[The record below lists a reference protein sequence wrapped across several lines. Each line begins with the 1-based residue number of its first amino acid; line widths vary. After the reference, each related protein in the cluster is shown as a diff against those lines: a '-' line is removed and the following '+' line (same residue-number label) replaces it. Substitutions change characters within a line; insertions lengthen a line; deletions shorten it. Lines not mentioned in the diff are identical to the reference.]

1 MVNLNLIELAEHLA
15 LEECKRIY
23 GDNHE
28 TLYRNNYQEFRGYVL
43 RPAVKITM
51 KYKLLNTSQD
61 IRESIYRLMIRQKIR
76 KVQLADEMD
85 LSYPSILNKIENPGT
100 FKVSELLKL
109 CNILNVDINEL
120 LIKY

>member
-1 MVNLNLIELAEHLA
+1 
-15 LEECKRIY
+15 
-23 GDNHE
+23 
-28 TLYRNNYQEFRGYVL
+28 
-43 RPAVKITM
+43 M
-51 KYKLLNTSQD
+51 KYKVLNTSQD

-76 KVQLADEMD
+76 KVELADRME

-100 FKVSELLKL
+100 FKVSELLNL

>member
-1 MVNLNLIELAEHLA
+1 
-15 LEECKRIY
+15 
-23 GDNHE
+23 
-28 TLYRNNYQEFRGYVL
+28 
-43 RPAVKITM
+43 M
-51 KYKLLNTSQD
+51 KYKVLNTSQD

>member
-1 MVNLNLIELAEHLA
+1 
-15 LEECKRIY
+15 
-23 GDNHE
+23 
-28 TLYRNNYQEFRGYVL
+28 
-43 RPAVKITM
+43 M

-61 IRESIYRLMIRQKIR
+61 IRESIYRLMIRNKIR
-76 KVQLADEMD
+76 KVELADRME

-100 FKVSELLKL
+100 FKVSELLEL

>member
-1 MVNLNLIELAEHLA
+1 
-15 LEECKRIY
+15 
-23 GDNHE
+23 
-28 TLYRNNYQEFRGYVL
+28 
-43 RPAVKITM
+43 M
-51 KYKLLNTSQD
+51 KYKVLSTSQD

-76 KVQLADEMD
+76 KVELADRME

-100 FKVSELLKL
+100 FIVSELLEL

>member
-1 MVNLNLIELAEHLA
+1 
-15 LEECKRIY
+15 
-23 GDNHE
+23 
-28 TLYRNNYQEFRGYVL
+28 
-43 RPAVKITM
+43 M

-61 IRESIYRLMIRQKIR
+61 IRESIYRLMIRNKIR
-76 KVQLADEMD
+76 KVELASKME
-85 LSYPSILNKIENPGT
+85 LSYPSILNKIDNPGT

>member
-1 MVNLNLIELAEHLA
+1 
-15 LEECKRIY
+15 
-23 GDNHE
+23 
-28 TLYRNNYQEFRGYVL
+28 
-43 RPAVKITM
+43 M
-51 KYKLLNTSQD
+51 KYKVLSTSQD

-76 KVQLADEMD
+76 KVELADKME

-100 FKVSELLKL
+100 FKVSELLNL

>member
-1 MVNLNLIELAEHLA
+1 
-15 LEECKRIY
+15 
-23 GDNHE
+23 
-28 TLYRNNYQEFRGYVL
+28 
-43 RPAVKITM
+43 M
-51 KYKLLNTSQD
+51 KYKVLNTSQD
-61 IRESIYRLMIRQKIR
+61 IRESIYRLMIRNKIR
-76 KVQLADEMD
+76 KVELADRME

>member
-1 MVNLNLIELAEHLA
+1 
-15 LEECKRIY
+15 
-23 GDNHE
+23 
-28 TLYRNNYQEFRGYVL
+28 
-43 RPAVKITM
+43 M
-51 KYKLLNTSQD
+51 KYKVLSTSQD

-76 KVQLADEMD
+76 KVELADKME

-100 FKVSELLKL
+100 FKVSELLEL

>member
-1 MVNLNLIELAEHLA
+1 
-15 LEECKRIY
+15 
-23 GDNHE
+23 
-28 TLYRNNYQEFRGYVL
+28 
-43 RPAVKITM
+43 M

-109 CNILNVDINEL
+109 CNIFNVDINEL

>member
-1 MVNLNLIELAEHLA
+1 
-15 LEECKRIY
+15 
-23 GDNHE
+23 
-28 TLYRNNYQEFRGYVL
+28 
-43 RPAVKITM
+43 M
-51 KYKLLNTSQD
+51 KYKVLNTSQD

-76 KVQLADEMD
+76 KVELADKME

-100 FKVSELLKL
+100 FKVSELLNL

>member
-1 MVNLNLIELAEHLA
+1 
-15 LEECKRIY
+15 
-23 GDNHE
+23 
-28 TLYRNNYQEFRGYVL
+28 
-43 RPAVKITM
+43 M
-51 KYKLLNTSQD
+51 KYKVLSTSQD

-76 KVQLADEMD
+76 KVELADRME

-100 FKVSELLKL
+100 FKVSELLEL

>member
-1 MVNLNLIELAEHLA
+1 
-15 LEECKRIY
+15 
-23 GDNHE
+23 
-28 TLYRNNYQEFRGYVL
+28 
-43 RPAVKITM
+43 M

-61 IRESIYRLMIRQKIR
+61 IRESIHRLMIRNKIR
-76 KVQLADEMD
+76 KIELASKME

-100 FKVSELLKL
+100 FKVSELLEL

>member
-1 MVNLNLIELAEHLA
+1 
-15 LEECKRIY
+15 
-23 GDNHE
+23 
-28 TLYRNNYQEFRGYVL
+28 
-43 RPAVKITM
+43 M

-76 KVQLADEMD
+76 KVQLADEME
-85 LSYPSILNKIENPGT
+85 LSYPSILNKIDNPGT

>member
-1 MVNLNLIELAEHLA
+1 
-15 LEECKRIY
+15 
-23 GDNHE
+23 
-28 TLYRNNYQEFRGYVL
+28 
-43 RPAVKITM
+43 M

-100 FKVSELLKL
+100 FKVSELLII

>member
-1 MVNLNLIELAEHLA
+1 
-15 LEECKRIY
+15 
-23 GDNHE
+23 
-28 TLYRNNYQEFRGYVL
+28 
-43 RPAVKITM
+43 M
-51 KYKLLNTSQD
+51 KYKVLNTSQD

-76 KVQLADEMD
+76 KVELADRME

-100 FKVSELLKL
+100 FKVSELLQL